1 MLRKSIIMMA
11 LAATFTIN
19 VSAVQIEVPKWQPPV
34 PGADTSIPANAY
46 ENYSHIN
53 ERQYKRRRYLA
64 LKYRK
69 MWRNPRLR

>member
-34 PGADTSIPANAY
+34 PGAEKCGKTQDCD
-46 ENYSHIN
+46 
-53 ERQYKRRRYLA
+53 
-64 LKYRK
+64 RK
-69 MWRNPRLR
+69 GF

>member
-34 PGADTSIPANAY
+34 PGANASIPANAY

-53 ERQYKRRRYLA
+53 
-64 LKYRK
+64 
-69 MWRNPRLR
+69 